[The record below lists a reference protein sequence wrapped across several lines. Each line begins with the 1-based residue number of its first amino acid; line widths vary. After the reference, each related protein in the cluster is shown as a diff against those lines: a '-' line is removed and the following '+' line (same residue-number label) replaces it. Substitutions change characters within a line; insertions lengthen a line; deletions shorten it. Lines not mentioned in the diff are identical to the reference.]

1 METSTKQTLNEKKE
15 RLFDWFDRND
25 CAVAFSGGVDSATL
39 AKALVLATVRRP
51 TLTTEDGAST
61 GVKKAPPTGFFAVG
75 ATSTDEE
82 KREARVLA
90 AEIGIA
96 LQVLETQE
104 LNDERFVANS
114 PERCYWCK
122 KIRFADLGRLAV
134 ATLRSADG
142 SEGEKERNGAA
153 QTVEKTKVPLVLIDG
168 TNADDANDFRPGTKA
183 AREAGVRSPFA
194 ELGITKAEIRALA
207 RSWGLSVAEKPSNP
221 CLATRIGY
229 GLPLD
234 VATLRRIEAT
244 EIAVKRFGF
253 STCRVRVDAPGAARI
268 EVPESEIDT
277 ASTPD
282 VRRALVAELRALGFA
297 FVSLDLEGFASG
309 KGNRILDANLNVV
322 N

>member
-1 METSTKQTLNEKKE
+1 METSTNQTLSEKKE

-39 AKALVLATVRRP
+39 AKALVLATERRS
-51 TLTTEDGAST
+51 TLTSEDGTPT
-61 GVKKAPPTGFFAVG
+61 GIRKAPPTGFFAVG

-82 KREARVLA
+82 KRDAGRLA

-104 LNDERFVANS
+104 LNDARFVANS

-122 KIRFADLGRLAV
+122 KIRFAELGRLAV
-134 ATLRSADG
+134 ETLRTTR
-142 SEGEKERNGAA
+142 KNGADDA
-153 QTVEKTKVPLVLIDG
+153 TQSVDKEGVPLVLVDG

-229 GLPLD
+229 GLSLD
-234 VATLRRIEAT
+234 VATLRRIEAA
-244 EIAVKRFGF
+244 EISVKRFGF

-268 EVPESEIDT
+268 EVPESEIDAAT
-277 ASTPD
+277 TPD
-282 VRRALVAELRALGFA
+282 VRRALVAELRGLGFA

-309 KGNRILDANLNVV
+309 KGNRILGEKRLTEK
-322 N
+322 

>member
-1 METSTKQTLNEKKE
+1 METSTKQTLNEKTE

-39 AKALVLATVRRP
+39 AKALVLATERRP
-51 TLTTEDGAST
+51 TLTTEDGAATEVRKS
-61 GVKKAPPTGFFAVG
+61 PPTGFFAVG

-82 KREARVLA
+82 KRDAGRLA

-104 LNDERFVANS
+104 LNDSRFVANS

-122 KIRFADLGRLAV
+122 KIRFAELGRLAV
-134 ATLRSADG
+134 ESLRTTRKNGEDG
-142 SEGEKERNGAA
+142 ALQSVEKE
-153 QTVEKTKVPLVLIDG
+153 EVPLVLVDG

-207 RSWGLSVAEKPSNP
+207 RDWGLSVAEKPSNP

-234 VATLRRIEAT
+234 VATLRRIEAA
-244 EIAVKRFGF
+244 EVAVRRFGF

-268 EVPESEIDT
+268 EVPESEIDA

-297 FVSLDLEGFASG
+297 FVALDLEGFASG
-309 KGNRILDANLNVV
+309 KGNRILDAGLNAV

>member
-1 METSTKQTLNEKKE
+1 METSTNQTLNEKKE

-39 AKALVLATVRRP
+39 AKALVLATERRA

-61 GVKKAPPTGFFAVG
+61 GVRKAPPTGFFAVG

-104 LNDERFVANS
+104 LNDARFFANS

-122 KIRFADLGRLAV
+122 KIRFAELGRLAV
-134 ATLRSADG
+134 ETLRPARKNG
-142 SEGEKERNGAA
+142 ENETTQAVEKEG
-153 QTVEKTKVPLVLIDG
+153 VPLVLVDG

-221 CLATRIGY
+221 CLATRIAY

-234 VATLRRIEAT
+234 VATLRRIEAA
-244 EIAVKRFGF
+244 EVAVKRFGF
-253 STCRVRVDAPGAARI
+253 STCRVRVDAPGTARI
-268 EVPESEIDT
+268 EVPENEID
-277 ASTPD
+277 AATPPEI
-282 VRRALVAELRALGFA
+282 RRALVAELRALGFA
-297 FVSLDLEGFASG
+297 FVALDLEGFASG
-309 KGNRILDANLNVV
+309 KGNRVLKATQQTIK
-322 N
+322 

>member
-1 METSTKQTLNEKKE
+1 MEASTKQALSEKAE

-39 AKALVLATVRRP
+39 AQALVLATERRP
-51 TLTTEDGAST
+51 TLTTESGTPT
-61 GVKKAPPTGFFAVG
+61 GVRKAPPTGFFAVG
-75 ATSTDEE
+75 ATSTEEE
-82 KREARVLA
+82 KRDAGRLA
-90 AEIGIA
+90 AEIGIT
-96 LQVLETQE
+96 LQVWETQE
-104 LNDERFVANS
+104 LNDARFVANL

-122 KIRFADLGRLAV
+122 KIRFAELERLAIE
-134 ATLRSADG
+134 TLRPARKNG
-142 SEGEKERNGAA
+142 ENETTQVVEKED
-153 QTVEKTKVPLVLIDG
+153 VPLILVDG

-229 GLPLD
+229 GLTLD
-234 VATLRRIEAT
+234 VATLRRIETA

-268 EVPESEIDT
+268 EVPEAEIDA

-282 VRRALVAELRALGFA
+282 VRRALVAELRNLGFA

-309 KGNRILDANLNVV
+309 KGNRILDATQTTKK
-322 N
+322 

>member
-1 METSTKQTLNEKKE
+1 METSTNQTLNEKKE

-39 AKALVLATVRRP
+39 AKALVLATERRA

-61 GVKKAPPTGFFAVG
+61 GVRKAPPTGFFAVG
-75 ATSTDEE
+75 ATSTEEE

-104 LNDERFVANS
+104 LRDERFVANQ

-122 KIRFADLGRLAV
+122 KIRFAELGRLAV
-134 ATLRSADG
+134 ATLRSAAD
-142 SEGEKERNGAA
+142 SDAKKENADA
-153 QTVEKTKVPLVLIDG
+153 SQTVEKTTFPLVLVDG

-234 VATLRRIEAT
+234 VATLRRIEAA

-253 STCRVRVDAPGAARI
+253 STCRVRVDAPETARI
-268 EVPESEIDT
+268 EVPENEIDA
-277 ASTPD
+277 ASKPET
-282 VRRALVAELRALGFA
+282 RRALVAELRALGFA
-297 FVSLDLEGFASG
+297 FVALDLEGFASG
-309 KGNRILDANLNVV
+309 KGNRVLGATQLSVK
-322 N
+322 

>member
-1 METSTKQTLNEKKE
+1 METSTNQALSEKME

-39 AKALVLATVRRP
+39 AKALVLATERRG
-51 TLTTEDGAST
+51 TLTTEDGTAT
-61 GVKKAPPTGFFAVG
+61 RVRKAPPTGFFAVG

-82 KREARVLA
+82 KRDANRLA

-96 LQVLETQE
+96 LQVLETTE
-104 LNDERFVANS
+104 LNDGRFVANS

-122 KIRFADLGRLAV
+122 KIRFAELGRLAF
-134 ATLRSADG
+134 ATLRSAANA
-142 SEGEKERNGAA
+142 EREKKENGAS
-153 QTVEKTKVPLVLIDG
+153 QPVEKLEFPLVLIDG
-168 TNADDANDFRPGTKA
+168 TNADDASDFRPGTKA

-221 CLATRIGY
+221 CLATRVGY
-229 GLPLD
+229 GIPLD
-234 VATLRRIEAT
+234 VATLRRIEAA

-253 STCRVRVDAPGAARI
+253 STCRVRVDAPGTARI
-268 EVPESEIDT
+268 EVPEAEIDA
-277 ASTPD
+277 ASTPE
-282 VRRALVAELRALGFA
+282 VRRRLVAELRALGFA

-309 KGNRILDANLNVV
+309 KGNRILGETQAAIK
-322 N
+322 

>member
-1 METSTKQTLNEKKE
+1 METSINQTLSEKTE

-25 CAVAFSGGVDSATL
+25 CAIAFSGGVDSATL
-39 AKALVLATVRRP
+39 AKALVLATERRP
-51 TLTTEDGAST
+51 TLTTESGTPT
-61 GVKKAPPTGFFAVG
+61 GVRKAPPTGFFAVG
-75 ATSTDEE
+75 ATSTEEE
-82 KREARVLA
+82 KRDAGRLA

-96 LQVLETQE
+96 LQVRETQE

-122 KIRFADLGRLAV
+122 KIRFAELGRLAV
-134 ATLRSADG
+134 ATLRSAEKGKDG
-142 SEGEKERNGAA
+142 GAT
-153 QTVEKTKVPLVLIDG
+153 QDVEKTSFPLVLVDG
-168 TNADDANDFRPGTKA
+168 TNADDANDFRPGTRA

-207 RSWGLSVAEKPSNP
+207 RGWGLSVAEKPSNP

-229 GLPLD
+229 GLSLD
-234 VATLRRIEAT
+234 VATLRRIEAA
-244 EIAVKRFGF
+244 EVAVKRLGF

-268 EVPESEIDT
+268 EVPESEIDA

-282 VRRALVAELRALGFA
+282 VRRALVAELRKLGFA

-309 KGNRILDANLNVV
+309 KGNRILGTTQPTIG
-322 N
+322 

>member
-1 METSTKQTLNEKKE
+1 METSTKQTLSEKKT

-39 AKALVLATVRRP
+39 AKALVLATERRP
-51 TLTTEDGAST
+51 TLMTEDGT
-61 GVKKAPPTGFFAVG
+61 PTNVRKAPPTGFFAVG

-82 KREARVLA
+82 KREANALA

-122 KIRFADLGRLAV
+122 KIRFAELGRLAD
-134 ATLRSADG
+134 ATLRNAAVAD
-142 SEGEKERNGAA
+142 EKTKENGAA
-153 QTVEKTKVPLVLIDG
+153 QMTDNKEVPILLVDG

-229 GLPLD
+229 GLPLE
-234 VATLRRIEAT
+234 VATLRRIEAA
-244 EIAVKRFGF
+244 EVAVKRFGF
-253 STCRVRVDAPGAARI
+253 STCRVRVDAPGTARV
-268 EVPESEIDT
+268 EVPETEIDA
-277 ASTPD
+277 ASTPE
-282 VRRALVAELRALGFA
+282 VRRALVAELRGLGFA
-297 FVSLDLEGFASG
+297 FVALDLEGFASG
-309 KGNRILDANLNVV
+309 KGNRILDSAQTTIK
-322 N
+322 

>member
-1 METSTKQTLNEKKE
+1 MEASTKQALSEKAE

-39 AKALVLATVRRP
+39 AKALVLATERRP
-51 TLTTEDGAST
+51 TLTTEGGTPT
-61 GVKKAPPTGFFAVG
+61 GVRKSPPTGFFAVG

-82 KREARVLA
+82 RNDARRLA

-104 LNDERFVANS
+104 LNDARFVANS

-122 KIRFADLGRLAV
+122 KIRFAELGRLAV
-134 ATLRSADG
+134 ETLRPARKNG
-142 SEGEKERNGAA
+142 ENETTQVVEKEG
-153 QTVEKTKVPLVLIDG
+153 VPLVLVDG

-234 VATLRRIEAT
+234 VATLRRIEAA

-253 STCRVRVDAPGAARI
+253 SVCRVRVDAPGAARI
-268 EVPESEIDT
+268 EVPEPEIDA

-282 VRRALVAELRALGFA
+282 VRRALVAELRNLGFA

-309 KGNRILDANLNVV
+309 KGNRILDATQTTKK
-322 N
+322 

>member
-1 METSTKQTLNEKKE
+1 MKTAAEKLESLRRTL
-15 RLFDWFDRND
+15 RD
-25 CAVAFSGGVDSATL
+25 AGSVAIAFSGGVDSATL
-39 AKALVLATVRRP
+39 AKALVLATERRP
-51 TLTTEDGAST
+51 TLTTKDGTST
-61 GVKKAPPTGFFAVG
+61 GVRKAPPTSFFAVG

-82 KREARVLA
+82 RKDANRLA

-122 KIRFADLGRLAV
+122 KIRFAELGRLAV
-134 ATLRSADG
+134 ATLRPARKNGEDG
-142 SEGEKERNGAA
+142 ALQYVENKE
-153 QTVEKTKVPLVLIDG
+153 VPLVLVDG

-234 VATLRRIEAT
+234 VATLRRIEAA

-268 EVPESEIDT
+268 EVPESEIDA

-282 VRRALVAELRALGFA
+282 VRRALVAELRSLGFA

-309 KGNRILDANLNVV
+309 KGNRILGAF
-322 N
+322 

>member
-1 METSTKQTLNEKKE
+1 METSTKQTLNEKTE

-39 AKALVLATVRRP
+39 AKALVLATERRP
-51 TLTTEDGAST
+51 TLTTEEGAST
-61 GVKKAPPTGFFAVG
+61 GVKKASPTGFFAVG

-82 KREARVLA
+82 KRDAGRLA

-104 LNDERFVANS
+104 LNDARFVANS

-122 KIRFADLGRLAV
+122 KIRFAELGRLAV
-134 ATLRSADG
+134 ETLRTTRKN
-142 SEGEKERNGAA
+142 GEDGAA
-153 QTVEKTKVPLVLIDG
+153 QAVEKEEVPLVLVDG

-229 GLPLD
+229 GLSLD
-234 VATLRRIEAT
+234 VATLRRIEAA

-268 EVPESEIDT
+268 EVPESEIDA

-282 VRRALVAELRALGFA
+282 VRRALVAELRKLGFA

-309 KGNRILDANLNVV
+309 KGNRILDAAQTSTK
-322 N
+322 

>member
-1 METSTKQTLNEKKE
+1 MEASTKQALSEKAE

-39 AKALVLATVRRP
+39 AKALVLATERRP
-51 TLTTEDGAST
+51 TLTTEGGTPT
-61 GVKKAPPTGFFAVG
+61 GVRKSPPTGFFAVG

-82 KREARVLA
+82 RNDARRLA

-104 LNDERFVANS
+104 LNDARFVANS

-122 KIRFADLGRLAV
+122 KIRFAELGRLAIE
-134 ATLRSADG
+134 TLRPARKNG
-142 SEGEKERNGAA
+142 ENETTQVVEKED
-153 QTVEKTKVPLVLIDG
+153 VPLILVDG

-234 VATLRRIEAT
+234 VATLRRIEAA

-268 EVPESEIDT
+268 EVPEAEIDA

-282 VRRALVAELRALGFA
+282 VRRALVAELRNLGFA

-309 KGNRILDANLNVV
+309 KGNRILDATQTAKK
-322 N
+322 

>member
-1 METSTKQTLNEKKE
+1 METSTNQTLSEKKE

-39 AKALVLATVRRP
+39 AKALVLATERRP
-51 TLTTEDGAST
+51 TLTTEDGAAT
-61 GVKKAPPTGFFAVG
+61 GVRKSPPTGFFAVR

-96 LQVLETQE
+96 LQTLETQE

-122 KIRFADLGRLAV
+122 KIRFAELGRLAV
-134 ATLRSADG
+134 ATLRSAEDG
-142 SEGEKERNGAA
+142 KDGNAA
-153 QTVEKTKVPLVLIDG
+153 QVVEKPTFPLVLVDG

-194 ELGITKAEIRALA
+194 ELGITKADIRELA

-229 GLPLD
+229 GIPID
-234 VATLRRIEAT
+234 VATLRRIELA

-253 STCRVRVDAPGAARI
+253 STCRVRVDAPGTARI
-268 EVPESEIDT
+268 EVPENEIDA
-277 ASTPD
+277 ASTPE
-282 VRRALVAELRALGFA
+282 VRRALVAELRKLGFA
-297 FVSLDLEGFASG
+297 FVALDLEGFASG
-309 KGNRILDANLNVV
+309 KGNRILDATLTEAK
-322 N
+322 

>member
-1 METSTKQTLNEKKE
+1 METSTKQTLNEKTE

-39 AKALVLATVRRP
+39 AKALVLATERRT
-51 TLTTEDGAST
+51 TLTTEDGAAT
-61 GVKKAPPTGFFAVG
+61 GVRKSPPTGFFAVG

-104 LNDERFVANS
+104 LNDARFVANS

-122 KIRFADLGRLAV
+122 KIRFAELGRLAV
-134 ATLRSADG
+134 ESLRTARKN
-142 SEGEKERNGAA
+142 GEDGAA
-153 QTVEKTKVPLVLIDG
+153 QSVEKEEVPLVLVDG

-207 RSWGLSVAEKPSNP
+207 RGWGLSVAEKPSNP

-234 VATLRRIEAT
+234 VATLRRIEAA
-244 EIAVKRFGF
+244 EIAVMRFGF

-268 EVPESEIDT
+268 EVPESEIDA
-277 ASTPD
+277 ASSPD
-282 VRRALVAELRALGFA
+282 VRRALVAELRNLGFA

-309 KGNRILDANLNVV
+309 KGNRILDAAQTATK
-322 N
+322 

>member
-1 METSTKQTLNEKKE
+1 METAVNQTLSEKTE
-15 RLFDWFDRND
+15 RLFDWFDRRD

-39 AKALVLATVRRP
+39 AKALVLATERRA
-51 TLTTEDGAST
+51 TLTTENGAST

-75 ATSTDEE
+75 ATSTEEE

-90 AEIGIA
+90 DEIGIA

-122 KIRFADLGRLAV
+122 KIRFAELGRLAV
-134 ATLRSADG
+134 ATLRSAEGDG
-142 SEGEKERNGAA
+142 VDGATQNDEKERFS
-153 QTVEKTKVPLVLIDG
+153 LVLIDG

-194 ELGITKAEIRALA
+194 ELGITKAEIRELA
-207 RSWGLSVAEKPSNP
+207 RRWGLSVAEKPSNP

-234 VATLRRIEAT
+234 VATLRRIEAA
-244 EIAVKRFGF
+244 EIAVKRFGV

-268 EVPESEIDT
+268 EVPENEIDA
-277 ASTPD
+277 ASTPET
-282 VRRALVAELRALGFA
+282 RRALVAELRALGFA

-309 KGNRILDANLNVV
+309 KGNRILSAAQTSIK
-322 N
+322 

>member
-39 AKALVLATVRRP
+39 AKALVLATERRP
-51 TLTTEDGAST
+51 TLTTEDGAAM
-61 GVKKAPPTGFFAVG
+61 GVRKASPTGFFAVG

-82 KREARVLA
+82 KRDAGRLA

-96 LQVLETQE
+96 LQIWETQE

-122 KIRFADLGRLAV
+122 KIRFAELGRLAV
-134 ATLRSADG
+134 ATLRPARKNG
-142 SEGEKERNGAA
+142 EGDALQSVENKE
-153 QTVEKTKVPLVLIDG
+153 VPLVLVDG
-168 TNADDANDFRPGTKA
+168 TNADNANDFRPGTKA

-207 RSWGLSVAEKPSNP
+207 RSWGISVAEKPSNP

-234 VATLRRIEAT
+234 VATLRRIEAA

-268 EVPESEIDT
+268 EVPESEIDA
-277 ASTPD
+277 ASTPN
-282 VRRALVAELRALGFA
+282 VRRALVAELRSLGFA
-297 FVSLDLEGFASG
+297 FVALDLEGFASG
-309 KGNRILDANLNVV
+309 KGNRILDAF
-322 N
+322 

>member
-39 AKALVLATVRRP
+39 AKALVLATERRP
-51 TLTTEDGAST
+51 TLTTEDGTTT
-61 GVKKAPPTGFFAVG
+61 GVRKAPPTGFFAVG

-82 KREARVLA
+82 RKDANRLA
-90 AEIGIA
+90 AEIGVA

-122 KIRFADLGRLAV
+122 KIRFAELGRLAV
-134 ATLRSADG
+134 ATLRPARKN
-142 SEGEKERNGAA
+142 GENGAL
-153 QTVEKTKVPLVLIDG
+153 QPVENKEVPLVLVDG

-234 VATLRRIEAT
+234 VAILRRIEAA

-268 EVPESEIDT
+268 EVPESEIDA

-282 VRRALVAELRALGFA
+282 VRRALVAELRSLGFA
-297 FVSLDLEGFASG
+297 FVALDLEGFASG
-309 KGNRILDANLNVV
+309 KGNRILDAF
-322 N
+322 

>member
-1 METSTKQTLNEKKE
+1 METSTKQTLNEKTE

-39 AKALVLATVRRP
+39 AKALVIATERRP
-51 TLTTEDGAST
+51 TLTTEDGTAT
-61 GVKKAPPTGFFAVG
+61 GVRKAPPTGFFAVG

-82 KREARVLA
+82 KRDAGRLA

-104 LNDERFVANS
+104 LKDERFVANS

-122 KIRFADLGRLAV
+122 KIRFAELGRLAV
-134 ATLRSADG
+134 ATLRSG
-142 SEGEKERNGAA
+142 EEGEDGGAT
-153 QTVEKTKVPLVLIDG
+153 QDVKKTAFPLVLIDG

-229 GLPLD
+229 GLTLD
-234 VATLRRIEAT
+234 VATLRRIETA

-268 EVPESEIDT
+268 EVPEAEIDA

-282 VRRALVAELRALGFA
+282 VRRALVAELRNLGFA

-309 KGNRILDANLNVV
+309 KGNRILDATQTTKK
-322 N
+322 

>member
-1 METSTKQTLNEKKE
+1 METSTNQTLSEKKE

-39 AKALVLATVRRP
+39 AKALVLATERRS
-51 TLTTEDGAST
+51 TLTSEDGTPT
-61 GVKKAPPTGFFAVG
+61 GIRKAPPTGFFAVG

-82 KREARVLA
+82 KRDAGRLA

-104 LNDERFVANS
+104 LNDARFVANS

-122 KIRFADLGRLAV
+122 KIRFAELGRLAV
-134 ATLRSADG
+134 ETLRTTR
-142 SEGEKERNGAA
+142 KNGADDA
-153 QTVEKTKVPLVLIDG
+153 TQSVDKEGVPLVLVDG

-229 GLPLD
+229 GLSLD
-234 VATLRRIEAT
+234 VATLRRIEAA
-244 EIAVKRFGF
+244 EISVKRFGF

-268 EVPESEIDT
+268 EVPESEIDA

-282 VRRALVAELRALGFA
+282 VRRALVAELRGLGFA

-309 KGNRILDANLNVV
+309 KGNRILGEKRLTEK
-322 N
+322 

>member
-1 METSTKQTLNEKKE
+1 MEMSTKQTLNEKKE

-39 AKALVLATVRRP
+39 AKALVLATERRP
-51 TLTTEDGAST
+51 TLTT

-75 ATSTDEE
+75 ATSTDAER
-82 KREARVLA
+82 KEARQLA

-122 KIRFADLGRLAV
+122 KIRFAELGRLAI
-134 ATLRSADG
+134 ATLRPARKN
-142 SEGEKERNGAA
+142 GEDNAL
-153 QTVEKTKVPLVLIDG
+153 QLVENKRVQMLLVDG

-234 VATLRRIEAT
+234 VATLRRIEAA

-268 EVPESEIDT
+268 EVPESEIDA

-282 VRRALVAELRALGFA
+282 VRRALVAELRSLGFA

-309 KGNRILDANLNVV
+309 KGNRILNAF
-322 N
+322 

>member
-39 AKALVLATVRRP
+39 AKALVLATERRP
-51 TLTTEDGAST
+51 TLATEDGT
-61 GVKKAPPTGFFAVG
+61 PRGVKKASPTGFFAVG

-122 KIRFADLGRLAV
+122 KIRFAELGRLAV
-134 ATLRSADG
+134 ATLRPARKN
-142 SEGEKERNGAA
+142 EKNGAL
-153 QTVEKTKVPLVLIDG
+153 QPVENKEVPLILIDG

-207 RSWGLSVAEKPSNP
+207 RGWGLSVAEKPSNP

-234 VATLRRIEAT
+234 VATLRRIEAA

-268 EVPESEIDT
+268 EVPECEIDA

-282 VRRALVAELRALGFA
+282 VRRALVAELRSLGFA

-309 KGNRILDANLNVV
+309 KGNRILDAF
-322 N
+322 

>member
-1 METSTKQTLNEKKE
+1 METSTNQTLSEKKE

-39 AKALVLATVRRP
+39 AKALVLATERRS
-51 TLTTEDGAST
+51 TLTTEDGTPT
-61 GVKKAPPTGFFAVG
+61 GFRKPPPTVFFAVG

-82 KREARVLA
+82 KRDAGRLA

-104 LNDERFVANS
+104 LDDERFVANS

-122 KIRFADLGRLAV
+122 KIRFAALERLAV
-134 ATLRSADG
+134 APLRRV
-142 SEGEKERNGAA
+142 GENETCDATQDA
-153 QTVEKTKVPLVLIDG
+153 EKTTFPLVLVDG

-194 ELGITKAEIRALA
+194 ELGITKADIRELA

-229 GLPLD
+229 GIPID
-234 VATLRRIEAT
+234 VATLRRIESA
-244 EIAVKRFGF
+244 EIAVKRFDF
-253 STCRVRVDAPGAARI
+253 STCRVRVDAPGTARI
-268 EVPESEIDT
+268 EVPENEIDA
-277 ASTPD
+277 ASTPE
-282 VRRALVAELRALGFA
+282 VRRALVAELRKLGFA
-297 FVSLDLEGFASG
+297 FVALDLEGFASG
-309 KGNRILDANLNVV
+309 KGNRILDATLTEAK
-322 N
+322 

>member
-15 RLFDWFDRND
+15 QLFDWFDRND
-25 CAVAFSGGVDSATL
+25 CAIAFSGGVDSATL
-39 AKALVLATVRRP
+39 AKALVLATERRP
-51 TLTTEDGAST
+51 TLTTKDGTST
-61 GVKKAPPTGFFAVG
+61 GVRKAPPTGFFAVG

-82 KREARVLA
+82 RKDANRLA

-122 KIRFADLGRLAV
+122 KIRFAELGRLAV
-134 ATLRSADG
+134 ATLRPARKNGEDG
-142 SEGEKERNGAA
+142 ALQYVENKE
-153 QTVEKTKVPLVLIDG
+153 VPLVLVDG

-234 VATLRRIEAT
+234 VATLRRIEAA

-268 EVPESEIDT
+268 EVPESEIDA

-282 VRRALVAELRALGFA
+282 VRRALVAELRSLGFA

-309 KGNRILDANLNVV
+309 KGNRILGAF
-322 N
+322 

>member
-1 METSTKQTLNEKKE
+1 METSTKQTLNEKTE

-39 AKALVLATVRRP
+39 AKALVLATERRT
-51 TLTTEDGAST
+51 TLTTEDGAAT
-61 GVKKAPPTGFFAVG
+61 GVRKSPPTGFFAVG

-82 KREARVLA
+82 KRDAERLA

-122 KIRFADLGRLAV
+122 KIRFAELGRLAV
-134 ATLRSADG
+134 ETLRTTRKN
-142 SEGEKERNGAA
+142 GEDGAA
-153 QTVEKTKVPLVLIDG
+153 QAVEKEEVPLVLVDG

-229 GLPLD
+229 GLSLD
-234 VATLRRIEAT
+234 VATLRRIEAA

-268 EVPESEIDT
+268 EVPESEIDA

-282 VRRALVAELRALGFA
+282 VRRALVAELRKLGFA

-309 KGNRILDANLNVV
+309 KGNRILDAAQTSTK
-322 N
+322 

>member
-1 METSTKQTLNEKKE
+1 METSTNQTLSEKKE

-39 AKALVLATVRRP
+39 AKALVLATERRP
-51 TLTTEDGAST
+51 TLTSEDGTPT
-61 GVKKAPPTGFFAVG
+61 GVRKAPPTGFFAVG

-82 KREARVLA
+82 KRDAGRLA

-104 LNDERFVANS
+104 LNDARFVANS

-122 KIRFADLGRLAV
+122 KIRFAELGRLAV
-134 ATLRSADG
+134 ETLRTTRKN
-142 SEGEKERNGAA
+142 GEDGAA
-153 QTVEKTKVPLVLIDG
+153 QAVEKEEVPLVLVDG

-229 GLPLD
+229 GLSLD
-234 VATLRRIEAT
+234 VATLRRIEAA

-268 EVPESEIDT
+268 EVPESEIDA

-282 VRRALVAELRALGFA
+282 VRRALVAELRKLGFA

-309 KGNRILDANLNVV
+309 KGNRILDAAQTSTK
-322 N
+322 

>member
-1 METSTKQTLNEKKE
+1 METSTKQTLNEKTE

-39 AKALVLATVRRP
+39 AKALVIATERRP
-51 TLTTEDGAST
+51 TLTTEDGTAT
-61 GVKKAPPTGFFAVG
+61 GVRKAPPTGFFAVG

-82 KREARVLA
+82 KRDAGRLA

-104 LNDERFVANS
+104 LKDERFVANS

-122 KIRFADLGRLAV
+122 KIRFAELGRLAV
-134 ATLRSADG
+134 ATLRSG
-142 SEGEKERNGAA
+142 EEGEDGGAT
-153 QTVEKTKVPLVLIDG
+153 QDVKKTAFPLVLIDG

-207 RSWGLSVAEKPSNP
+207 RNWGLSVAEKPSNP

-234 VATLRRIEAT
+234 VATLRRIEAA

-268 EVPESEIDT
+268 EVPEAEIDA
-277 ASTPD
+277 ASTPS
-282 VRRALVAELRALGFA
+282 VRRGLVGELRGLGFA

-309 KGNRILDANLNVV
+309 KGNRILDASKSVGN
-322 N
+322 

>member
-1 METSTKQTLNEKKE
+1 METSTKQTLSEKKE

-39 AKALVLATVRRP
+39 AKALVLATERRP
-51 TLTTEDGAST
+51 TLTTQDGTPT
-61 GVKKAPPTGFFAVG
+61 GVRKAPPTGFFAVG

-96 LQVLETQE
+96 LQVLETKE

-122 KIRFADLGRLAV
+122 KIRFAELGRLAI
-134 ATLRSADG
+134 ATLRSVEDEKDG
-142 SEGEKERNGAA
+142 RATQNVGKKE
-153 QTVEKTKVPLVLIDG
+153 VPLVLVDG

-234 VATLRRIEAT
+234 VATLRRIEAA
-244 EIAVKRFGF
+244 EVAVKRFGF
-253 STCRVRVDAPGAARI
+253 LTCRVRVDAPGAARI
-268 EVPESEIDT
+268 EVPESEIDA

-309 KGNRILDANLNVV
+309 KGNRILDAGLSAV

>member
-1 METSTKQTLNEKKE
+1 METSTNQTLSEKKE

-39 AKALVLATVRRP
+39 AKALVLATERRP
-51 TLTTEDGAST
+51 TLTSEDGTPT
-61 GVKKAPPTGFFAVG
+61 GVRKAPPTGFFAVG

-82 KREARVLA
+82 KRDAGRLA

-104 LNDERFVANS
+104 LNDARFVANS

-122 KIRFADLGRLAV
+122 KIRFAELGRLAV
-134 ATLRSADG
+134 ETLRTTR
-142 SEGEKERNGAA
+142 KNGADDA
-153 QTVEKTKVPLVLIDG
+153 TQSVDKEGVPLVLVDG

-229 GLPLD
+229 GLSLD
-234 VATLRRIEAT
+234 VATLRRIEAA

-268 EVPESEIDT
+268 EVPESEIDA

-282 VRRALVAELRALGFA
+282 VRRALVAELRGLGFA

-309 KGNRILDANLNVV
+309 KGNRILGEKRLTEK
-322 N
+322 

>member
-1 METSTKQTLNEKKE
+1 METSTNQTLNKKTE

-39 AKALVLATVRRP
+39 AKALVLATERQP
-51 TLTTEDGAST
+51 FLTTDDGTST
-61 GVKKAPPTGFFAVG
+61 GVRKAAPTGFFAVG

-82 KREARVLA
+82 KREASALA

-122 KIRFADLGRLAV
+122 KIRFAELGRLAV
-134 ATLRSADG
+134 ATLR
-142 SEGEKERNGAA
+142 GAA
-153 QTVEKTKVPLVLIDG
+153 VADAKKEENVALQTVEKTTFPLVFIDG

-207 RSWGLSVAEKPSNP
+207 RGWGLSVAEKPSNP

-229 GLPLD
+229 WLPLD
-234 VATLRRIEAT
+234 VATLRQIEAA
-244 EIAVKRFGF
+244 EVAVKRFGF
-253 STCRVRVDAPGAARI
+253 STCRVRVDAPGTARV
-268 EVPESEIDT
+268 EVPEAEIDA
-277 ASTPD
+277 ASTPE
-282 VRRALVAELRALGFA
+282 VRRALVAELRGLGFA
-297 FVSLDLEGFASG
+297 FVALDLEGFASG
-309 KGNRILDANLNVV
+309 KGNRILGTTQGSIK
-322 N
+322 

>member
-1 METSTKQTLNEKKE
+1 METAVNQTLSEKTE
-15 RLFDWFDRND
+15 RLFDWFDRRD

-39 AKALVLATVRRP
+39 AKALVLATERRA
-51 TLTTEDGAST
+51 TLTTEDGVAT

-75 ATSTDEE
+75 ATSTEEE

-90 AEIGIA
+90 DEIGIA
-96 LQVLETQE
+96 LQVLKTQE

-114 PERCYWCK
+114 PDRCYWCK
-122 KIRFADLGRLAV
+122 KIRFAELGRLAV
-134 ATLRSADG
+134 ATLRSAEGDG
-142 SEGEKERNGAA
+142 VDGATQTAEKEWF
-153 QTVEKTKVPLVLIDG
+153 PLVLVDG

-194 ELGITKAEIRALA
+194 ELGITKAEIRELA
-207 RSWGLSVAEKPSNP
+207 RRWGLSVAEKPSNP

-234 VATLRRIEAT
+234 VASLRRIEAA
-244 EIAVKRFGF
+244 EVAVKRFGF

-268 EVPESEIDT
+268 EVPENEIDA
-277 ASTPD
+277 ASTPET
-282 VRRALVAELRALGFA
+282 RRALVAELRALGFA

-309 KGNRILDANLNVV
+309 KGNRILSAAQMSIK
-322 N
+322 